1 MAQTPQNGHGSPSL
15 DVASS
20 LCSQP
25 AMKAASSAVHSVSS
39 TAVGTAAARGASG
52 RDSGGGGSSLVKVSF
67 VIAAVWCSAESA
79 RVWESRRAFFLARSD
94 ARGELLRSATLA
106 RCLCTRLLRAKGA
119 CVFRLKTARATSLTG
134 PLCGW
139 VVCLFN
145 NLSRRNQRSNAV
157 AGSRSKTLCGA
168 CCELALRRP
177 LARVDLTTPHHVQPN
192 RKRPG
197 LTLYHRSPRNPR
209 ASLQNLQRLWYSL
222 RRRLYAR
229 HDAARRSRSAPRAPS
244 ARASPRPPLES
255 RRNKGLPKAKRLP
268 DAAAPPPRKKMKQS
282 TAMLLGMLT
291 SKMKQIED
299 MSTSARAIALTAS
312 TAGTGILMFTK
323 ARSDVAS
330 GVTGRLHEQAA
341 AAAEYLVWSDRSAC
355 VRAGLDH
362 GSIDE
367 ACWLD
372 LVGEAQMITYQK
384 VLRGR
389 RYWSPA
395 NMFRWIPSYSI
406 VEIHV
411 REELTKV
418 LKANKLRVAWDARE
432 ASCARVERKLEK
444 LRGAAATSV
453 FIAFFEKK
461 RGEQRCGVEGGG
473 GAYGR

>member
-1 MAQTPQNGHGSPSL
+1 
-15 DVASS
+15 
-20 LCSQP
+20 
-25 AMKAASSAVHSVSS
+25 
-39 TAVGTAAARGASG
+39 
-52 RDSGGGGSSLVKVSF
+52 
-67 VIAAVWCSAESA
+67 
-79 RVWESRRAFFLARSD
+79 
-94 ARGELLRSATLA
+94 
-106 RCLCTRLLRAKGA
+106 
-119 CVFRLKTARATSLTG
+119 
-134 PLCGW
+134 
-139 VVCLFN
+139 
-145 NLSRRNQRSNAV
+145 
-157 AGSRSKTLCGA
+157 
-168 CCELALRRP
+168 
-177 LARVDLTTPHHVQPN
+177 
-192 RKRPG
+192 
-197 LTLYHRSPRNPR
+197 
-209 ASLQNLQRLWYSL
+209 
-222 RRRLYAR
+222 
-229 HDAARRSRSAPRAPS
+229 
-244 ARASPRPPLES
+244 
-255 RRNKGLPKAKRLP
+255 
-268 DAAAPPPRKKMKQS
+268 MKQS

-355 VRAGLDH
+355 VREGLAT

-444 LRGAAATSV
+444 AKRARDAVSL
-453 FIAFFEKK
+453 AFFEKK
-461 RGEQRCGVEGGG
+461 RGEQRCAEAAAGEL
-473 GAYGR
+473 

>member
-1 MAQTPQNGHGSPSL
+1 
-15 DVASS
+15 
-20 LCSQP
+20 
-25 AMKAASSAVHSVSS
+25 
-39 TAVGTAAARGASG
+39 
-52 RDSGGGGSSLVKVSF
+52 
-67 VIAAVWCSAESA
+67 
-79 RVWESRRAFFLARSD
+79 
-94 ARGELLRSATLA
+94 
-106 RCLCTRLLRAKGA
+106 
-119 CVFRLKTARATSLTG
+119 
-134 PLCGW
+134 
-139 VVCLFN
+139 
-145 NLSRRNQRSNAV
+145 
-157 AGSRSKTLCGA
+157 
-168 CCELALRRP
+168 
-177 LARVDLTTPHHVQPN
+177 
-192 RKRPG
+192 
-197 LTLYHRSPRNPR
+197 
-209 ASLQNLQRLWYSL
+209 LWYSL

-229 HDAARRSRSAPRAPS
+229 HDAARRPGAPRARRTRNL
-244 ARASPRPPLES
+244 AAATAPPPEQ
-255 RRNKGLPKAKRLP
+255 GAAEGKRLP
-268 DAAAPPPRKKMKQS
+268 EPTPPPRKKMKQS

-362 GSIDE
+362 GAIDE

-444 LRGAAATSV
+444 ARRARDAVSL
-453 FIAFFEKK
+453 AFFEKK
-461 RGEQRCGVEGGG
+461 RGEQRCE
-473 GAYGR
+473 AAAEL

>member
-1 MAQTPQNGHGSPSL
+1 
-15 DVASS
+15 
-20 LCSQP
+20 
-25 AMKAASSAVHSVSS
+25 
-39 TAVGTAAARGASG
+39 
-52 RDSGGGGSSLVKVSF
+52 
-67 VIAAVWCSAESA
+67 
-79 RVWESRRAFFLARSD
+79 
-94 ARGELLRSATLA
+94 
-106 RCLCTRLLRAKGA
+106 
-119 CVFRLKTARATSLTG
+119 
-134 PLCGW
+134 
-139 VVCLFN
+139 
-145 NLSRRNQRSNAV
+145 
-157 AGSRSKTLCGA
+157 
-168 CCELALRRP
+168 
-177 LARVDLTTPHHVQPN
+177 
-192 RKRPG
+192 
-197 LTLYHRSPRNPR
+197 
-209 ASLQNLQRLWYSL
+209 
-222 RRRLYAR
+222 
-229 HDAARRSRSAPRAPS
+229 
-244 ARASPRPPLES
+244 
-255 RRNKGLPKAKRLP
+255 
-268 DAAAPPPRKKMKQS
+268 MKQS

-355 VRAGLDH
+355 VRAGIDQ
-362 GSIDE
+362 GFIDE

-444 LRGAAATSV
+444 AKRARDAVSL
-453 FIAFFEKK
+453 AFFEKK
-461 RGEQRCGVEGGG
+461 RGEQRCAEAAAGEL
-473 GAYGR
+473 